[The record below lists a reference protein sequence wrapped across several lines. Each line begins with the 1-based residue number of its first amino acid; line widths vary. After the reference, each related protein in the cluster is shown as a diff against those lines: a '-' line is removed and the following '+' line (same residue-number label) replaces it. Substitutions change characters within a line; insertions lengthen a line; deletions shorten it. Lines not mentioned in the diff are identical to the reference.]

1 MFHTRAAGEEV
12 EHITLTF
19 KEDKVVK
26 ASLLSAPETIKTSG
40 FGTKTL
46 PLGFLFLTNIK
57 KKSHT
62 KQTTH
67 LDDNSIV
74 YGYCRSKDSAH
85 PSSLDDL

>member
-1 MFHTRAAGEEV
+1 MFHTRAASKEV

-19 KEDKVVK
+19 KEGKVVK
-26 ASLLSAPETIKTSG
+26 ASLLSAPEIIRTSG
-40 FGTKTL
+40 FETKTL

-57 KKSHT
+57 KKSRM
-62 KQTTH
+62 KQTTY

-74 YGYCRSKDSAH
+74 YGYCRSKDIAH